1 MIKLKHKYGLFG
13 TPEVNKTSPFDEYS
27 LYIDEDE
34 MPYHLEFIKIP
45 FSLVAVDLNGKKE
58 NITNGYTINMVNST
72 IDEGTWVEFD
82 E

>member
-1 MIKLKHKYGLFG
+1 MIKLKHKLGLFG
-13 TPEVNKTSPFDEYS
+13 SPEVNKESPFDVYS

-34 MPYHLEFIKIP
+34 IPYHLEFIRIP

-58 NITNGYTINMVNST
+58 NITSGYTINMVNNT
-72 IDEGTWVEFD
+72 IDEGTWVEF